1 MIICGF
7 PGTGKSTMAKFSQWV
22 DLEST
27 PFKKNWLL
35 YAEVA
40 KHMSDNGYTVMVS
53 THEEMLNALEQ
64 IETNYVVVIPPITD
78 KATYLH
84 RYDMR
89 GNTYDFIRLL
99 DENWEKW
106 ITAIVEKP
114 TVLKTIVVLPK
125 DGCIKAFAE
134 YCRFTDD
141 NGNSKR
147 TEWHGDLVTCI
158 DKRTENDDT
167 IQCHDLTDLQNMME
181 QLDQDGYEYK
191 IDNCMITVIG
201 GIRHD

>member
-1 MIICGF
+1 MQKGEPMIICGF
-7 PGTGKSTMAKFSQWV
+7 PGTGKSVMAKFSQWV

-64 IETNYVVVIPPITD
+64 IEAHYVVIIPPITD
-78 KATYLH
+78 KATYLD
-84 RYDMR
+84 RYNMR

-106 ITAIVEKP
+106 ITAIFEKP

-125 DGCIKAFAE
+125 DGCIKAFADGLRE
-134 YCRFTDD
+134 
-141 NGNSKR
+141 
-147 TEWHGDLVTCI
+147 
-158 DKRTENDDT
+158 EN
-167 IQCHDLTDLQNMME
+167 
-181 QLDQDGYEYK
+181 
-191 IDNCMITVIG
+191 
-201 GIRHD
+201 R

>member
-7 PGTGKSTMAKFSQWV
+7 PGTGKSTMAKYSRWV

-53 THEEMLNALEQ
+53 THAEMLEALEQ
-64 IETNYVVVIPPITD
+64 IEARYTVVIPPITD
-78 KATYLH
+78 KDIYLR

-99 DENWEKW
+99 DENWQRW
-106 ITAIVEKP
+106 ISAIVEKP
-114 TVLKTIVVLPK
+114 TVLKTVVVLPK
-125 DGCIKAFAE
+125 HGCIKAWAE
-134 YCRFTDD
+134 DMR
-141 NGNSKR
+141 G
-147 TEWHGDLVTCI
+147 E
-158 DKRTENDDT
+158 
-167 IQCHDLTDLQNMME
+167 
-181 QLDQDGYEYK
+181 QDG
-191 IDNCMITVIG
+191 
-201 GIRHD
+201 

>member
-7 PGTGKSTMAKFSQWV
+7 PGTGKTMMAKFSQWV

-64 IETNYVVVIPPITD
+64 IEVPYTVIIPNPADLIIYVD
-78 KATYLH
+78 
-84 RYDMR
+84 RYKQR
-89 GNTYDFIRLL
+89 GNDEIFIRKVS
-99 DENWEKW
+99 ENWESW
-106 ITAIVEKP
+106 IDRILAHWSVLR
-114 TVLKTIVVLPK
+114 TVIVLPK

-134 YCRFTDD
+134 SWK
-141 NGNSKR
+141 GEEK
-147 TEWHGDLVTCI
+147 
-158 DKRTENDDT
+158 
-167 IQCHDLTDLQNMME
+167 
-181 QLDQDGYEYK
+181 
-191 IDNCMITVIG
+191 
-201 GIRHD
+201 

>member
-1 MIICGF
+1 MIVCGF
-7 PGTGKSTMAKFSQWV
+7 PGTGKSMMAKFSQWV

-53 THEEMLNALEQ
+53 THAEMLDALEQ
-64 IETNYVVVIPPITD
+64 IETCYVVVIPPITD

-99 DENWEKW
+99 DENWDRW
-106 ITAIVEKP
+106 ISAIVGHP
-114 TVLKTIVVLPK
+114 TMLKTIVVLPK
-125 DGCIKAFAE
+125 DGCIKAWAE
-134 YCRFTDD
+134 EMR
-141 NGNSKR
+141 G
-147 TEWHGDLVTCI
+147 
-158 DKRTENDDT
+158 
-167 IQCHDLTDLQNMME
+167 E
-181 QLDQDGYEYK
+181 QDA
-191 IDNCMITVIG
+191 
-201 GIRHD
+201 

>member
-7 PGTGKSTMAKFSQWV
+7 PGTGKSTMAKLSQWV

-64 IETNYVVVIPPITD
+64 IEANYVVVIPPITD

-99 DENWEKW
+99 DENWEEW
-106 ITAIVEKP
+106 ITAIVKKS

-125 DGCIKAFAE
+125 DGCIKAFADMRGE
-134 YCRFTDD
+134 
-141 NGNSKR
+141 
-147 TEWHGDLVTCI
+147 
-158 DKRTENDDT
+158 
-167 IQCHDLTDLQNMME
+167 
-181 QLDQDGYEYK
+181 QDG
-191 IDNCMITVIG
+191 
-201 GIRHD
+201 